1 MVKTGS
7 IHEFKNGWLMGNF
20 VPSLVKNEAFEVAIH
35 RHQAKTGGG
44 DHIHKIATEYNIVV
58 DGEVTLD
65 HTISI
70 RQNGYWITEPGQSF
84 DVYFKEYTTL
94 LVIKL
99 PSVTDDKY
107 PRGETPSELARFK
120 DQMQKYNGP
129 VSPRAK
135 ESEHSEHEN

>member
-1 MVKTGS
+1 MIKTGC

-20 VPSLVKNEAFEVAIH
+20 VPSLVKTEDFEIAIH
-35 RHQAKTGGG
+35 RHQASTGGG
-44 DHIHKIATEYNIVV
+44 DHIHKIATEYNIVI
-58 DGEVTLD
+58 DGEVVLD

-99 PSVTDDKY
+99 PSVPDDKY
-107 PRGETPSELARFK
+107 PRFAGQANEARYEYQNKQFGK
-120 DQMQKYNGP
+120 AAQP
-129 VSPRAK
+129 
-135 ESEHSEHEN
+135 